1 MSDFQPPEYGLMLSA
16 VSRSVQPGMPTKGNE
31 LVRAVMEELGVEGP
45 TALARELGMTDYGA
59 PRKIRD
65 WLDGK
70 FSPNYEATVLM
81 LERAGLLDLEA
92 GRRRRA
98 LADPSPLSPRQEY
111 LVKAAAE
118 GCPPDALAVIF
129 DTPQDEI
136 QAELRTARDELATW
150 QETRGKEQTPGE
162 QETEPAEKPV
172 LEIPST
178 EKLAQAVSDLIQ
190 TRELHEETGE
200 LTLESLEHRIKA
212 HHELALATKADIEAL
227 QAQLQAQFERDREQ
241 TKNTPGKEAE

>member
-1 MSDFQPPEYGLMLSA
+1 MA
-16 VSRSVQPGMPTKGNE
+16 TKADE
-31 LVRAVMEELGVEGP
+31 LVRLVMEELGVEGP
-45 TALARELGMTDYGA
+45 TALARELGMSDYGA

-98 LADPSPLSPRQEY
+98 LADPCPLSPRQEY

-129 DTPQDEI
+129 STPQDEI
-136 QAELRTARDELATW
+136 ETELQAAQGELADW
-150 QETRGKEQTPGE
+150 QETPDEE
-162 QETEPAEKPV
+162 ETEPAEQP
-172 LEIPST
+172 IFHMPPT
-178 EKLAQAVSDLIQ
+178 ERLGQALYDLTQ
-190 TRELHEETGE
+190 AREFREETGE
-200 LTLESLEHRIKA
+200 ITLESLERQAKA
-212 HHELALATKADIEAL
+212 HHALMTVAKAEFEAF
-227 QAQLQAQFERDREQ
+227 QAQLHAEFERIGRPVMH
-241 TKNTPGKEAE
+241 TPRKPAE